1 MDKAIYS
8 RARHDAR
15 AAPKVS
21 GARQFATVRAGV
33 LLPHP
38 SPTGTGQAAAGDNV
52 DLGFGLID
60 VRHMKVANKTRDC
73 VKKFQRGGFD
83 P

>member
-1 MDKAIYS
+1 MDKAVYS
-8 RARHDAR
+8 RARHPAR
-15 AAPKVS
+15 AAPKVP
-21 GARQFATVRAGV
+21 GARQVATVRAGV

-38 SPTGTGQAAAGDNV
+38 TPTGTGQVATGDV

-60 VRHMKVANKTRDC
+60 VRHMKVANKTKDC